1 MLQCFNSITFGKNIC
16 TVIYISLAIFVFSYQ
31 GHAQSLGDP
40 IVHITFGSGVNQFA
54 GALKPDSG
62 STTYTYAPISPE
74 DNLYTIANTTVG
86 LNPGWVHTTDHTGDP
101 NGYMMIVNASFT
113 PGLFYTR
120 TVTGLCGSTQ
130 YQFAAFIKNILNSQ
144 NGILPNVTFTIE
156 TLSGDTLGKGNTG
169 DIIANNT
176 WVQYPFTFKTLPNTN
191 AVVLKMTNNAP
202 GGGGNDIAIDDI
214 TFSPYGSDI
223 TVVFDQTNTVFCE
236 ASPQKITI
244 RTTTSLDQNF
254 SQKLQKYVDGSWV
267 DQGIGGTDT
276 AFSFQSP
283 TVPGASSYRLV
294 KGDAGS
300 INISKCVV
308 ASNQLNITVLP
319 LPVAAFAVADTTCQG
334 DTSVFKDQSTVQG
347 STIIVWSWDFGD
359 GQTSAL
365 QNPNHVYASPGDK
378 TVVLTVYNEAGC
390 SKTTTKT
397 IHIIPKI
404 NIDFNFSTP
413 DCETRVVTF
422 TDASTNAEGTIISR
436 VWDYG
441 DGTTETKA
449 DNTPFQHIY
458 AKANLY
464 PVKLTLI
471 TDKGCS
477 ATLTKPLKIGALP
490 VVNFGLPEICYADL
504 SAKFTDSTTI
514 ADNNTNGLIYQWD
527 FGDPNAT
534 VNNPNTSTLKN
545 PQHYYGQPKQYQ
557 VSLIVT
563 SADGCSVSTNKTL
576 QVNGSPEPE
585 FEVLNER
592 TLCANREV
600 FFVNKSKATIG
611 KVTKLIWYFDTGDT
625 SIQEVDDNPYPDKL
639 YRHTYPQ
646 TGKIYTVRLEAFT
659 GDADVCNE
667 IKEHTI
673 TVLLAPVIANFIPPD
688 SVCLNGGL
696 VQLSSIEN
704 TGSAGS
710 VAYSGT
716 GVSGSV
722 FDPVIAGVGT
732 FPITCIYTSVNSC
745 ADTITKNITV
755 KPIPT
760 VDAGPN
766 VTILAGGTTTLHA
779 TASGDNVTYSW
790 FPVIGLSD
798 STIPNPAVSLTDND
812 VTYTLTVTN
821 EEGCSVT
828 DSMTVKVLQ
837 LPLVPNTFTPN
848 NDGINDTWEIKYLDT
863 YTECTVDVFNR
874 YGQKVYTSVG
884 YKIPWNGR
892 FNNSEL
898 PVGVYYYII
907 NPKHGRKLL
916 SGYVTIIR

>member
-40 IVHITFGSGVNQFA
+40 IVHITFGSGANQYA

-62 STTYTYAPISPE
+62 STTYTYVGISPE
-74 DNLYTIANTTVG
+74 DNYYTIANSTSG
-86 LNPGWVHTTDHTGDP
+86 MNRSWVYTTDHTGDP
-101 NGYMMIVNASFT
+101 NGYMMIVNASFD

-120 TVTGLCGSTQ
+120 TVNGLCGSTT
-130 YQFAAFIKNILNSQ
+130 YQFGAFIKNILNGPG
-144 NGILPNVTFTIE
+144 GILPNVTFTIE
-156 TLSGDTLGKGNTG
+156 TLNGDTLGIGNTG
-169 DIIANNT
+169 NIIANNT
-176 WVQYPFTFKTLPNTN
+176 WVQYPFTFKTGPSTN

-202 GGGGNDIAIDDI
+202 GGGGNDLAIDDI
-214 TFSPYGSDI
+214 TFSPYGTTIGIAVDKGVK
-223 TVVFDQTNTVFCE
+223 TYCE
-236 ASPQKITI
+236 GAPEPITI
-244 RTTTSLDQNF
+244 KTTTTLDKGY
-254 SQKLQKYVDGSWV
+254 SQKLQKLVNGIWV
-267 DQGIGGTDT
+267 DQGIGGT
-276 AFSFQSP
+276 ASSFDLLSP
-283 TVPGASSYRLV
+283 TDPGYYSYRLV

-308 ASNQLNITVLP
+308 ASNQIDILVYP
-319 LPVAAFAVADTTCQG
+319 LPVAAFSVADTICQG
-334 DTSVFKDQSTVQG
+334 DTSFFKDLSTESV
-347 STIIVWSWDFGD
+347 STIASWLWNFGD
-359 GQTSAL
+359 GQTSTS
-365 QNPNHVYASPGDK
+365 QNPSHLYTTAGDK
-378 TVVLTVYNEAGC
+378 IVTLTVSNQNGC
-390 SKTTTKT
+390 TKT
-397 IHIIPKI
+397 ATDTIHVIPYVKA
-404 NIDFNFSTP
+404 DFDTSTP
-413 DCETRVVTF
+413 DCETRAVTF
-422 TDASTNAEGTIISR
+422 TDKSISPEGKIISR

-441 DGTTETKA
+441 DGTTETKT
-449 DNTPFQHIY
+449 DNTPFQHTY
-458 AKANLY
+458 AKANPY
-464 PVKLTLI
+464 IVKLTLT

-514 ADNNTNGLIYQWD
+514 ADNNTNGFTYLWD

-557 VSLIVT
+557 VSLTVV
-563 SADGCSVSTNKTL
+563 SADGCSVSTTKTL

-585 FEVLNER
+585 FEILNQDN
-592 TLCANREV
+592 LCANREV

-625 SIQEVDDNPYPDKL
+625 SMQEIDDDPYPDKL

-659 GDADVCNE
+659 GDANVCNE

-673 TVLLAPVIANFIPPD
+673 TVLQAPVIANFIPPD
-688 SVCLNGGL
+688 SVCLNNGP

-722 FDPVIAGVGT
+722 FDPVVAGIGT

-745 ADTITKNITV
+745 ADTVTKNITV

-790 FPVIGLSD
+790 FPVIGLSN

-892 FNNSEL
+892 FNNNEL